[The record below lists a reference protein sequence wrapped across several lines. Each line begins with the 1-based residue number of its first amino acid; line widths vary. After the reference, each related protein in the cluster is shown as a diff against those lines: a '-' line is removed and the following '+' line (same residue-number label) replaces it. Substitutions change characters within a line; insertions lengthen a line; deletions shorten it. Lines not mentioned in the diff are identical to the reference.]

1 VITPLVPVGIF
12 ALACYGATAVLLHF
26 MSKDEDRRLSGNEL
40 HTSLLGDAVRD
51 LELSREAIENDIV
64 AMSQEIETLKA
75 RLSALPRAV
84 DTNTSVHYNSHNMG
98 LKVKACAQNDEDEGI
113 CWFCGQPGCHEH

>member
-1 VITPLVPVGIF
+1 VITTLLPVGIF
-12 ALACYGATAVLLHF
+12 ALACYGATAVVLHF

-40 HTSLLGDAVRD
+40 QTSLLGEWVRD

-84 DTNTSVHYNSHNMG
+84 DTNTSVHCNSHNMG
-98 LKVKACAQNDEDEGI
+98 LKVRAQNDEDEDV